1 MKKICALSLLML
13 CFYIWADTAWAAVIP
28 PDSMLSAQA
37 QEEQPI
43 KLSATLYFRY
53 RSTGYLAREV
63 RELNASRTISDE
75 MALINAL
82 VEGPGSLSPQL
93 SPLFPAGTHAL
104 STAVEGETLFV
115 TFNEQLLG
123 RYADEAV
130 IFSTDYSQG
139 EGRLRRRL
147 AMAALVNT
155 LTESGLYSRVQV
167 LVRQESYIT
176 SSMRLSMRYYLLE
189 DDSLPPP
196 LTRQES
202 YILTPQVSAQIFLE
216 GWLSG
221 DIASGLRMVRGS
233 ESRALAAIPSE
244 FELRQMMEQAP
255 RLADF
260 VATPGSIALDGQSAV
275 VSVSLHLLRD
285 DGSERM
291 IENKPLR
298 MIQREGIYA
307 IPYESFEGLLEAVK

>member
-13 CFYIWADTAWAAVIP
+13 CFFIWTDPARAAVIP
-28 PDSMLSAQA
+28 PDNMLSAQV
-37 QEEQPI
+37 QEEQPL

-53 RSTGYLAREV
+53 RSTGYLAREI
-63 RELNASRTISDE
+63 RELSVSRTTSDE
-75 MALINAL
+75 LALINAL

-93 SPLFPAGTHAL
+93 SPLFPAGTQAL
-104 STAVEGETLFV
+104 STAVEGETLFI
-115 TFNEQLLG
+115 TFNEQILG

-155 LTESGLYSRVQV
+155 LTESGLYSKVQV
-167 LVRQESYIT
+167 LVRQESYVT

-202 YILTPQVSAQIFLE
+202 YILTPQVSAKIFLD
-216 GWLSG
+216 GWRGG
-221 DIASGLRMVRGS
+221 DFASGLRMIRGS
-233 ESRALAAIPSE
+233 DSRTLAAIPSE
-244 FELRQMMEQAP
+244 YELRQMMEQAP

-260 VATPGSIALDGQSAV
+260 IVTPGSIALDGQSAV
-275 VSVSLHLLRD
+275 VTVSLNLLKN

-291 IENKPLR
+291 IEHRPLR
-298 MIQREGIYA
+298 MVQREGIYA
-307 IPYESFEGLLEAVK
+307 IPYESFESLLEAVK

>member
-1 MKKICALSLLML
+1 M
-13 CFYIWADTAWAAVIP
+13 
-28 PDSMLSAQA
+28 
-37 QEEQPI
+37 
-43 KLSATLYFRY
+43 
-53 RSTGYLAREV
+53 
-63 RELNASRTISDE
+63 
-75 MALINAL
+75 
-82 VEGPGSLSPQL
+82 
-93 SPLFPAGTHAL
+93 
-104 STAVEGETLFV
+104 EGETLFV

-202 YILTPQVSAQIFLE
+202 YILTPQVSAQIFWRAGAAVISRPVC
-216 GWLSG
+216 GWCAAAKAAPLLPS
-221 DIASGLRMVRGS
+221 LRNSNFGR
-233 ESRALAAIPSE
+233 
-244 FELRQMMEQAP
+244 
-255 RLADF
+255 
-260 VATPGSIALDGQSAV
+260 
-275 VSVSLHLLRD
+275 
-285 DGSERM
+285 
-291 IENKPLR
+291 
-298 MIQREGIYA
+298 
-307 IPYESFEGLLEAVK
+307 

>member
-1 MKKICALSLLML
+1 MKKICVLSLLML
-13 CFYIWADTAWAAVIP
+13 CFYIWADPARAAVIP
-28 PDSMLSAQA
+28 PDNMLSAQA

-155 LTESGLYSRVQV
+155 LTESGL
-167 LVRQESYIT
+167 
-176 SSMRLSMRYYLLE
+176 
-189 DDSLPPP
+189 
-196 LTRQES
+196 
-202 YILTPQVSAQIFLE
+202 
-216 GWLSG
+216 
-221 DIASGLRMVRGS
+221 
-233 ESRALAAIPSE
+233 
-244 FELRQMMEQAP
+244 
-255 RLADF
+255 
-260 VATPGSIALDGQSAV
+260 
-275 VSVSLHLLRD
+275 
-285 DGSERM
+285 
-291 IENKPLR
+291 
-298 MIQREGIYA
+298 
-307 IPYESFEGLLEAVK
+307 